1 MPFLVG
7 GGVHVSLDGQALAL
21 PPLLFEASGP
31 RLVHVAVEG
40 PLVEHHLH
48 ERVVG
53 GVVVLVAGGNR
64 SVSLG
69 GGGGGGGLF
78 RPLRARGPGVVVG
91 PDAVVLGAALLLGQK
106 GLPPGVPLR
115 HPLLI
120 V

>member
-1 MPFLVG
+1 MPFLAG
-7 GGVHVSLDGQALAL
+7 GGVHIFLDGQALAL

-40 PLVEHHLH
+40 PLIEHQIH

-53 GVVVLVAGGNR
+53 GGVGGGVALLAGGNG

-69 GGGGGGGLF
+69 GGGLF
-78 RPLRARGPGVVVG
+78 WLLRARGPGVVVR
-91 PDAVVLGAALLLGQK
+91 PDAVVLGAALFLGQK

-120 V
+120 